1 MRLPITINTIT
12 PMLPALPQAQA
23 PRPRYLAP
31 AITLLLAATLTSC
44 VILKANR
51 IRSGADTAQMPGVA
65 YALPKGK
72 VTIKVLE
79 VPGTP
84 DTPPNEALGTKAV
97 AGTPATYQITY
108 VSTDYVPDAAQSYV
122 LKYKNNVMFEENV
135 QVKLTKKGLLD
146 LVKIESEDKTVE
158 IVKKLIEIAKNIRS
172 IAQSAQATTIYQA
185 SFDPLNPPELWQIN
199 QQLRQV
205 RGGPYSVSIIEH
217 PESAKGSLAA
227 QPYLSPTED
236 DRIYGIA
243 YRPVL
248 AYGLT
253 LSHKAIPQEV
263 QTVLLPQGAEVVYLP
278 VHRHAFIKKVNTMDF
293 DEGILVEAT
302 FNKPS
307 EALGFVE
314 IPLEIT
320 KAIASLPGEVAGK
333 NVASYK
339 NAANPPPVPVP
350 NQKVDLNAD
359 EVSGAKNIPSSDA
372 VDQKLREDLKKAQG
386 GTTTQGGG
394 PDSALLPLPQK

>member
-1 MRLPITINTIT
+1 
-12 PMLPALPQAQA
+12 
-23 PRPRYLAP
+23 
-31 AITLLLAATLTSC
+31 
-44 VILKANR
+44 
-51 IRSGADTAQMPGVA
+51 MPGVA

-79 VPGTP
+79 TPGTP
-84 DTPPNEALGTKAV
+84 
-97 AGTPATYQITY
+97 GTPANANLGTAAIPGTPAGYQITY

-122 LKYKNNVMFEENV
+122 LRYKNNVMFDENV

-172 IAQSAQATTIYQA
+172 IAQSGQAATIYQA

-199 QQLRQV
+199 QQLKKV

-217 PESAKGSLAA
+217 PESAKGSMAA
-227 QPYLSPTED
+227 QPYVSPTED

-253 LSHKAIPQEV
+253 LSQKAIPQEV

-320 KAIASLPGEVAGK
+320 KAIAALPGEVVGK
-333 NVASYK
+333 NVATYK
-339 NAANPPPVPVP
+339 SAASPPPVPVP

-359 EVSGAKNIPSSDA
+359 EVSGAKNIPDNSA
-372 VDQKLREDLKKAQG
+372 ADQKLREDLKKTQG
-386 GTTTQGGG
+386 EGKDATKDGGQGGG
-394 PDSALLPLPQK
+394 PEGELLPLPQQ